1 MMMLTGKW
9 RGEGVFNMEQFD
21 PEPFLKTLA
30 TMGLATEVIDGGE
43 WPEL

>member
-1 MMMLTGKW
+1 
-9 RGEGVFNMEQFD
+9 MEQFD